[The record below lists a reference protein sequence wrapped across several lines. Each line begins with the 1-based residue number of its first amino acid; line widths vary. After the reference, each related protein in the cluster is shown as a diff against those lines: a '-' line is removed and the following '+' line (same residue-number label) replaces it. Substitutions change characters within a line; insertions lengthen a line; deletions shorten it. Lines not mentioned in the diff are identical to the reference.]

1 MSDRGGANRSKPT
14 LWVLLVWAAAVVVA
28 SAVLLIGDPSRM
40 PTWFTLAGGL
50 ISVYLA
56 VTYLRQASD
65 RR

>member
-1 MSDRGGANRSKPT
+1 VSERRGSNRSKSG
-14 LWVLLVWAAAVVVA
+14 LWVLLVASAAVVIA
-28 SAVLLIGDPSRM
+28 AAVLLIGDPSRV

-56 VTYLRQASD
+56 VTYIRQTSE

>member
-1 MSDRGGANRSKPT
+1 MSERGGSNRSKPA
-14 LWVLLVWAAAVVVA
+14 LWVLLVGAAAVVVA
-28 SAVLLIGDPSRM
+28 SAVLLIGDPSRV

-56 VTYLRQASD
+56 VTYIRQTSE

>member
-1 MSDRGGANRSKPT
+1 MSERRGSNRSKPG
-14 LWVLLVWAAAVVVA
+14 LWVLLVASAAVVIA
-28 SAVLLIGDPSRM
+28 AAVLLIGDPSRV

-56 VTYLRQASD
+56 VTYIRQTLE

>member
-1 MSDRGGANRSKPT
+1 MSESGDSRRSRPA
-14 LWVLLVWAAAVVVA
+14 LWVLLVGAAAVVVA
-28 SAVLLIGDPSRM
+28 SAVLLIGDPSRV

-56 VTYLRQASD
+56 VTYLRQSSD

>member
-1 MSDRGGANRSKPT
+1 MTERGGSNRSKPG
-14 LWVLLVWAAAVVVA
+14 LWVLLVASAAVVIA
-28 SAVLLIGDPSRM
+28 GAVLLIGDPSRV

-50 ISVYLA
+50 VTVYLA